1 MDRFRMLEVFVRV
14 ADLASF
20 TRAAD
25 ALDLPRATVTEL
37 VQALESRLECTLL
50 HRTTRRVA
58 LTPEGAAFYERATR
72 VLQDLDDAEADLG
85 GARSTPR
92 GRLRVDV
99 PAATG
104 RHVIAPALPDF
115 FARYPG
121 IELEL
126 GSSDRPVELLMEGVD
141 CVIRG
146 GLVHDDTLVARKLC
160 DLEVATCA
168 APAYLERH
176 GVPVVAGGPGR
187 AALRQLLLGQDRP
200 GLRERVRARRRSGAR
215 DRPVEPRGERRG
227 HVRRGRRRRTRARPD
242 SPDGLRAVAD
252 RRRGASR
259 GARGLVGAAAADLRD
274 VAAPPRP
281 LGAPASVRRLGR
293 GAVRAAAIVPRTRQC
308 ALAVTGRVVPQ
319 GAGNFGPVAVAEV
332 VSRNWPF
339 TYLKK
344 PGYSPPYA

>member
-37 VQALESRLECTLL
+37 VQALEARLECTLL

-72 VLQDLDDAEADLG
+72 ILHDLDDAEADLG
-85 GARSTPR
+85 GARNTPR

-99 PAATG
+99 PAAAG

-160 DLEVATCA
+160 ALDVATCA
-168 APAYLERH
+168 APSYLERD
-176 GVPVVAGGPGR
+176 GVPSAPEDLDGHRFVNFFSAKTGR
-187 AALRQLLLGQDRP
+187 IFENEF
-200 GLRERVRARRRSGAR
+200 ER
-215 DRPVEPRGERRG
+215 
-227 HVRRGRRRRTRARPD
+227 
-242 SPDGLRAVAD
+242 DGK
-252 RRRGASR
+252 
-259 GARGLVGAAAADLRD
+259 
-274 VAAPPRP
+274 
-281 LGAPASVRRLGR
+281 
-293 GAVRAAAIVPRTRQC
+293 AVRVTGPSSLAANDADTFIAAIVAGIGLGQIPLTAHVRSLIAAD
-308 ALAVTGRVVPQ
+308 ALRVVLEAWSVPPLPIY
-319 GAGNFGPVAVAEV
+319 AMWPRRRDRSARLHAFVDWVAA
-332 VSRNWPF
+332 
-339 TYLKK
+339 L
-344 PGYSPPYA
+344 YARPL

>member
-37 VQALESRLECTLL
+37 VQALEARLECTLL

-72 VLQDLDDAEADLG
+72 VLQDLEDAEADLG
-85 GARSTPR
+85 GARSSPR

-99 PAATG
+99 PAAAG

-121 IELEL
+121 IQLEL

-146 GLVHDDTLVARKLC
+146 GFVHDDTLVARKLC
-160 DLEVATCA
+160 EFEVATCA
-168 APAYLERH
+168 APAYLEKH
-176 GVPVVAGGPGR
+176 GVPSSPEDLGGHRFVNFFSAKTGRIFENEFEREGESVHVAGPSSLAANDADTFVAAVVAGLGLGQIPLTAHVRSLVAAG
-187 AALRQLLLGQDRP
+187 ALRVVLADWSVPALP
-200 GLRERVRARRRSGAR
+200 IYAMWPRRRDRSAR
-215 DRPVEPRGERRG
+215 LHAFIDWVAELY
-227 HVRRGRRRRTRARPD
+227 ARP
-242 SPDGLRAVAD
+242 R
-252 RRRGASR
+252 
-259 GARGLVGAAAADLRD
+259 
-274 VAAPPRP
+274 
-281 LGAPASVRRLGR
+281 
-293 GAVRAAAIVPRTRQC
+293 
-308 ALAVTGRVVPQ
+308 
-319 GAGNFGPVAVAEV
+319 
-332 VSRNWPF
+332 
-339 TYLKK
+339 
-344 PGYSPPYA
+344 

>member
-25 ALDLPRATVTEL
+25 ALDLPRATVTQL
-37 VQALESRLECTLL
+37 VQALEARLECTLL

-72 VLQDLDDAEADLG
+72 VLQDLEDAEADLG

-99 PAATG
+99 PAAAG

-121 IELEL
+121 VQLEL

-146 GLVHDDTLVARKLC
+146 GLVHDDTLVARKLTE
-160 DLEVATCA
+160 LPVATCA

-176 GVPVVAGGPGR
+176 GVPSSPEHLDGHRFVNFFSAKTGRVFENEFEREGESVRVTGPSSLAANDADTFVAAVVAGLG
-187 AALRQLLLGQDRP
+187 LGQIP
-200 GLRERVRARRRSGAR
+200 LTA
-215 DRPVEPRGERRG
+215 
-227 HVRRGRRRRTRARPD
+227 HVRSLVAAGA
-242 SPDGLRAVAD
+242 LRAVLEDWSVPPLPIYAMWP
-252 RRRGASR
+252 RRRDRS
-259 GARGLVGAAAADLRD
+259 ARLHAFIDWVAGLYA
-274 VAAPPRP
+274 RP
-281 LGAPASVRRLGR
+281 L
-293 GAVRAAAIVPRTRQC
+293 
-308 ALAVTGRVVPQ
+308 
-319 GAGNFGPVAVAEV
+319 
-332 VSRNWPF
+332 
-339 TYLKK
+339 
-344 PGYSPPYA
+344 

>member
-37 VQALESRLECTLL
+37 VQALEGRLECTLL

-72 VLQDLDDAEADLG
+72 ILQELEDAESDLG
-85 GARSTPR
+85 GARATPR

-99 PAATG
+99 PAAAG

-126 GSSDRPVELLMEGVD
+126 GSSDRPVELLIEGVD

-146 GLVHDDTLVARKLC
+146 GFVHDDTLVARKLC
-160 DLEVATCA
+160 DLAVATCA

-176 GVPVVAGGPGR
+176 GVPSSPDDLGGHRFVNFFSAKTGRVFDNEFERDGETVRVTGPSSLAANDADTFVAAVVAGLGLGQIPLTAYVR
-187 AALRQLLLGQDRP
+187 SLIAANALRPVLEGWSVPPLP
-200 GLRERVRARRRSGAR
+200 IYAMWPRRRDRSAR
-215 DRPVEPRGERRG
+215 LQAFVEW
-227 HVRRGRRRRTRARPD
+227 
-242 SPDGLRAVAD
+242 
-252 RRRGASR
+252 
-259 GARGLVGAAAADLRD
+259 
-274 VAAPPRP
+274 
-281 LGAPASVRRLGR
+281 
-293 GAVRAAAIVPRTRQC
+293 
-308 ALAVTGRVVPQ
+308 
-319 GAGNFGPVAVAEV
+319 VAELYRRQPAG
-332 VSRNWPF
+332 SG
-339 TYLKK
+339 T
-344 PGYSPPYA
+344 

>member
-37 VQALESRLECTLL
+37 VQALEARLECTLL

-72 VLQDLDDAEADLG
+72 ILQELEDAESDLG
-85 GARSTPR
+85 GARATPR

-99 PAATG
+99 PAAAG

-115 FARYPG
+115 LARYPG

-126 GSSDRPVELLMEGVD
+126 GSSDRPVELLVEGVD

-146 GLVHDDTLVARKLC
+146 GLVHDETLVARKLFE
-160 DLEVATCA
+160 LEVATCA

-176 GVPVVAGGPGR
+176 GVPSSAEDLGGHRFVNFFSAKTGRVFENEFERRGETVRATGPSSLAANDSDTFIAAVVAGLGLGQIPLTAYVRGLI
-187 AALRQLLLGQDRP
+187 AAGALRTVLEDWSVPSLPLYAMWP
-200 GLRERVRARRRSGAR
+200 RRRDRSAR
-215 DRPVEPRGERRG
+215 
-227 HVRRGRRRRTRARPD
+227 
-242 SPDGLRAVAD
+242 LRAFVEWVTALY
-252 RRRGASR
+252 RGPTAASA
-259 GARGLVGAAAADLRD
+259 GAMTGAA
-274 VAAPPRP
+274 
-281 LGAPASVRRLGR
+281 
-293 GAVRAAAIVPRTRQC
+293 
-308 ALAVTGRVVPQ
+308 
-319 GAGNFGPVAVAEV
+319 
-332 VSRNWPF
+332 
-339 TYLKK
+339 
-344 PGYSPPYA
+344 